1 MPIYR
6 NFTLNFVW
14 AQGLIYAG
22 PINRAIDR
30 MRYQTGGRNVEG
42 QTFNVIAENN
52 VALFRNLSNV
62 DDSVIG
68 NNTKSFATNAVQ
80 SAAQYSV
87 PEVQAAPSF
96 NLVSGIETSTSNI
109 GITYANAFM
118 T

>member
-1 MPIYR
+1 
-6 NFTLNFVW
+6 
-14 AQGLIYAG
+14 
-22 PINRAIDR
+22 

-62 DDSVIG
+62 DESAIG
-68 NNTKSFATNAVQ
+68 NNTKSFATNAGQ
-80 SAAQYSV
+80 AAAQYTV
-87 PEVQAAPSF
+87 PEVQAAPSY
-96 NLVSGIETSTSNI
+96 NIVSGIETSTSSL